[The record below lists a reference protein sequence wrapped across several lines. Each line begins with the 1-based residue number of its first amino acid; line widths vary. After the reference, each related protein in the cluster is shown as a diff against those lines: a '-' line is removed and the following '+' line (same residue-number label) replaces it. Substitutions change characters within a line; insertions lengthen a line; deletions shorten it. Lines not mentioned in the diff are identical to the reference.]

1 MKKELTDRQKKI
13 LDFVLSYIDS
23 HGYPPSIRDIARAFR
38 ITPRGAIVHLN
49 ALEKKGYLT
58 RGKRARSIK
67 VLNRSEAIRLP
78 VVGTIAAGNAIEAIE
93 NPTEIIEVPKAMIKI
108 GFDHFLLRV
117 RGESMIEEHI
127 LDKDYVVIRKQN
139 TANNGDIVAVLTN
152 SNEATLKKIYIEPEK
167 IILKPANSKMQPI
180 ELKPENVKILGKMV
194 GVIRIYG

>member
-1 MKKELTDRQKKI
+1 
-13 LDFVLSYIDS
+13 
-23 HGYPPSIRDIARAFR
+23 
-38 ITPRGAIVHLN
+38 
-49 ALEKKGYLT
+49 
-58 RGKRARSIK
+58 
-67 VLNRSEAIRLP
+67 
-78 VVGTIAAGNAIEAIE
+78 
-93 NPTEIIEVPKAMIKI
+93 
-108 GFDHFLLRV
+108 
-117 RGESMIEEHI
+117 MIEEHI